1 MIRYLRVCVLASVQP
16 GFNTGN
22 GRSSL
27 RPDITEC
34 QCGIPQRQGHGCHSY
49 VARGSSA
56 TLHGADSRHVSAVG
70 GLVLTSGRVGSVDQ
84 TDTQSLRVSGSRAGN
99 AGEVAGAVA
108 LKEVCSSGT
117 STSSSRSAA
126 PAMPNAQATA
136 MAVVRLSTNI
146 IQGRTAPARSL
157 RKLFWNHWLFCAS
170 AGVPRLTATLSD
182 QGSSLCCPPAC
193 EAFNYQRKIDFD
205 ICFFFPPRSINFWK
219 LNSKN

>member
-1 MIRYLRVCVLASVQP
+1 M
-16 GFNTGN
+16 
-22 GRSSL
+22 
-27 RPDITEC
+27 
-34 QCGIPQRQGHGCHSY
+34 
-49 VARGSSA
+49 
-56 TLHGADSRHVSAVG
+56 
-70 GLVLTSGRVGSVDQ
+70 LTPGRVGSVDQ

-99 AGEVAGAVA
+99 AGEVADAVA

-205 ICFFFPPRSINFWK
+205 ICFFFPPRTSRSSSRSINFWRLDSAK
-219 LNSKN
+219 LQNELEPILTSVFSSRLELQPE

>member
-1 MIRYLRVCVLASVQP
+1 MLTAGTCPLS
-16 GFNTGN
+16 
-22 GRSSL
+22 
-27 RPDITEC
+27 
-34 QCGIPQRQGHGCHSY
+34 
-49 VARGSSA
+49 
-56 TLHGADSRHVSAVG
+56 G

-99 AGEVAGAVA
+99 AGEVADAVA

-205 ICFFFPPRSINFWK
+205 ICFFFPPRTAARMK
-219 LNSKN
+219 LMMLLTGEGTHDQLMSREQSNWVHVVLGCDPEA

>member
-1 MIRYLRVCVLASVQP
+1 M
-16 GFNTGN
+16 
-22 GRSSL
+22 
-27 RPDITEC
+27 
-34 QCGIPQRQGHGCHSY
+34 
-49 VARGSSA
+49 
-56 TLHGADSRHVSAVG
+56 
-70 GLVLTSGRVGSVDQ
+70 
-84 TDTQSLRVSGSRAGN
+84 RVSGSRAGN
-99 AGEVAGAVA
+99 AGEVADAVA

-205 ICFFFPPRSINFWK
+205 ICFFFPPRTAAENEAHAMMLLTREGTHDQLMSRAEQLGPCDFGLRPRRSLRARQAARHPLSLSETLAEGIFCPEYFFQYGTRYT
-219 LNSKN
+219 LNDCFQRC